1 MAGSV
6 SNGTIF
12 RVPRRDNYTI
22 MSNVHLRD
30 PNLTWKA
37 RGLLS
42 TILSFPPDWDYTL
55 AGLATCAKDN
65 IASTRTGVLELE
77 NNGYLHR
84 LQHRKPDGTWA
95 KMEFQVFEDPA
106 QNPYFKI
113 KTNFENDSKVKVK
126 DKINTKLKQKQFEN
140 HVDTLSQPVCDFPI
154 SDNPTTEKPIS
165 EKPISE
171 NRTQLNTQE
180 IKNSSNQKLNQS
192 ISSDAAEN
200 SDDGLMDRVAELP
213 NGLVDTLE
221 AIGYQFPYSRPESDQ
236 ELREWMRSEALS
248 NDAMRECR
256 IPHSFAKSKP
266 VMDMALR
273 LAASFETYRTEDPFD
288 PINGIF
294 SALASMA
301 TTETAKYNKRTVR
314 AGQVIDKINE
324 RIAAD
329 GCLMDWLLSFE
340 TRWEEIYEERRDK
353 ITHRSAYLKSCLWKW
368 LEDSDAETLT
378 DIPAI

>member
-113 KTNFENDSKVKVK
+113 KTNFKNDAKVK
-126 DKINTKLKQKQFEN
+126 TKLKQKRFEN
-140 HVDTLSQPVCDFPI
+140 YVDTLSQPVCDFPI
-154 SDNPTTEKPIS
+154 SDNPTTENPIS

-200 SDDGLMDRVAELP
+200 SDDGLMDRAAELP

-248 NDAMRECR
+248 NDALRECR

-288 PINGIF
+288 PIIGIF

>member
-113 KTNFENDSKVKVK
+113 KTNFENDAKCKSKNET
-126 DKINTKLKQKQFEN
+126 NTKLKQKRFEN
-140 HVDTLSQPVCDFPI
+140 NVDASSQPVCDFPI
-154 SDNPTTEKPIS
+154 SDNPTSEKPIS
-165 EKPISE
+165 EKPISG

-192 ISSDAAEN
+192 INPDAAEN
-200 SDDGLMDRVAELP
+200 SDDGLMDRTAELP

-248 NDAMRECR
+248 NDALRECR

-288 PINGIF
+288 PIIGIF

>member
-106 QNPYFKI
+106 QNPCFKI
-113 KTNFENDSKVKVK
+113 KTNFENDAKVKAK
-126 DKINTKLKQKQFEN
+126 NKTNTKLKQKLFEN
-140 HVDTLSQPVCDFPI
+140 NVDASSQPVCDFPI

-180 IKNSSNQKLNQS
+180 IKNSTNQKLNQS
-192 ISSDAAEN
+192 INPDTAEN
-200 SDDGLMDRVAELP
+200 SDDGLIDRAAELP

-221 AIGYQFPYSRPESDQ
+221 AIGYQFSYSRPESDQ
-236 ELREWMRSEALS
+236 ELREWMKAESLRNADLKI
-248 NDAMRECR
+248 CR

-266 VMDMALR
+266 VMDKALR
-273 LAASFETYRTEDPFD
+273 LVASFDTYRKDDPFD
-288 PINGIF
+288 PIIGFI

-314 AGQVIDKINE
+314 AEQVIDKINE

-329 GCLMDWLLSFE
+329 GCIFDWLLSFE

>member
-113 KTNFENDSKVKVK
+113 KTNFENDAKLKVK
-126 DKINTKLKQKQFEN
+126 DKTNTKLKQKRFEN
-140 HVDTLSQPVCDFPI
+140 HVDASSQPVCDFPI
-154 SDNPTTEKPIS
+154 SDNPTSEKPIS
-165 EKPISE
+165 EKPISG

-192 ISSDAAEN
+192 INPDAAEN
-200 SDDGLMDRVAELP
+200 SDDGLMDRAAELP

-248 NDAMRECR
+248 NDALRECR

-288 PINGIF
+288 PIIGIF

>member
-1 MAGSV
+1 MAGV

-37 RGLLS
+37 RGLMS

-65 IASTRTGVLELE
+65 IDSTRTGVLELE
-77 NNGYLHR
+77 AAGYLQR
-84 LQHRKPDGTWA
+84 NRQRNPNGTLGR
-95 KMEFQVFEDPA
+95 MEYQVYEDPA

-113 KTNFENDSKVKVK
+113 KTNHENDE
-126 DKINTKLKQKQFEN
+126 KIKSNNETNFKLKQKTNKSDVDSQF
-140 HVDTLSQPVCDFPI
+140 QPELDFPI
-154 SDNPTTEKPIS
+154 LDNPTLENPILEKPIL
-165 EKPISE
+165 E
-171 NRTQLNTQE
+171 NPTQLNTHE
-180 IKNSSNQKLNQS
+180 IKNSLNQKLNQS

-200 SDDGLMDRVAELP
+200 SNDGLIDRAAELP
-213 NGLVDTLE
+213 NGLVNTLDS
-221 AIGYQFPYSRPESDQ
+221 IGYQFPYSRPESDQ
-236 ELREWMRSEALS
+236 ELREWMKYEALNS
-248 NDAMRECR
+248 DALRECR

-266 VMDMALR
+266 VMDNALR

-288 PINGIF
+288 PIIGIF

-301 TTETAKYNKRTVR
+301 TTETAKYNKHTVR
-314 AGQVIDKINE
+314 AEQVIDKINE

-329 GCLMDWLLSFE
+329 GCLMDWLISFQS
-340 TRWEEIYEERRDK
+340 RWEEIYEERRDK

>member
-37 RGLLS
+37 RGLMS
-42 TILSFPPDWDYTL
+42 TILSFPPEWDYTL

-65 IASTRTGVLELE
+65 IDSTRTGVLELE
-77 NNGYLHR
+77 AAGYLQR
-84 LQHRKPDGTWA
+84 NRQRNPNGTLGR
-95 KMEFQVFEDPA
+95 MEYQVYEDPA

-113 KTNFENDSKVKVK
+113 KTNYENDEKAKSKNKTK
-126 DKINTKLKQKQFEN
+126 AKLKQKLN
-140 HVDTLSQPVCDFPI
+140 KNNVDTQFQPELDFPI
-154 SDNPTTEKPIS
+154 LDNPTLENPILEKPIL
-165 EKPISE
+165 E
-171 NRTQLNTQE
+171 NPTQLNTQE

-192 ISSDAAEN
+192 INPDAAEN
-200 SDDGLMDRVAELP
+200 SDDGLMDRAAELP

-236 ELREWMRSEALS
+236 ELREWMRNEALS
-248 NDAMRECR
+248 NSALRECR

-266 VMDMALR
+266 VMDNALR

-288 PINGIF
+288 PIIGIF

-314 AGQVIDKINE
+314 AEQVIDKINE
-324 RIAAD
+324 RIAAN
-329 GCLMDWLLSFE
+329 GCLMDWLISFQS
-340 TRWEEIYEERRDK
+340 RWEEIYEERRDK

>member
-1 MAGSV
+1 MAGV

-12 RVPRRDNYTI
+12 RVPRQDNYTI

-37 RGLLS
+37 RGLMS
-42 TILSFPPDWDYTL
+42 TILSFPPDWDYSI
-55 AGLATCAKDN
+55 AGLAACAKDSLS
-65 IASTRTGVLELE
+65 ATKSGVIELE
-77 NNGYLHR
+77 DNGYLHR
-84 LQHRKPDGTWA
+84 IQHRNPDGTWST
-95 KMEFQVFEDPA
+95 MEFQVYEDPA

-113 KTNFENDSKVKVK
+113 KTNYENDVKGKSKNET
-126 DKINTKLKQKQFEN
+126 NTKLKYKRFGN
-140 HVDTLSQPVCDFPI
+140 DVDTCVEPVVDFP
-154 SDNPTTEKPIS
+154 SAVNPSAVNPPAEKP
-165 EKPISE
+165 PAE

-200 SDDGLMDRVAELP
+200 SDDGLIDRAAELP
-213 NGLVDTLE
+213 NGLVNTLD

-236 ELREWMRSEALS
+236 ELREWMKYEALNS
-248 NDAMRECR
+248 DALRECR

-266 VMDMALR
+266 VMDNALR

-288 PINGIF
+288 PIIGIF

-314 AGQVIDKINE
+314 AEQVIDKINE

-329 GCLMDWLLSFE
+329 GCLMDWLISFQS
-340 TRWEEIYEERRDK
+340 RWVEIYEERRDK

>member
-1 MAGSV
+1 MAGV

-37 RGLLS
+37 RGLMS

-113 KTNFENDSKVKVK
+113 KTNFENDAKCKSKNET
-126 DKINTKLKQKQFEN
+126 NTKLKQKRFEN
-140 HVDTLSQPVCDFPI
+140 NVDASSQPVCDFPI
-154 SDNPTTEKPIS
+154 SDNPTSEKPIS
-165 EKPISE
+165 EKPISG

-192 ISSDAAEN
+192 INPDAAEN
-200 SDDGLMDRVAELP
+200 SDDGLMDRTAELP

-248 NDAMRECR
+248 NDALRECR

-288 PINGIF
+288 PIIGIF

>member
-1 MAGSV
+1 MAGV

-12 RVPRRDNYTI
+12 RVPRQDNYTI

-37 RGLLS
+37 RGLMS
-42 TILSFPPDWDYTL
+42 TILSFPPDWDYSI
-55 AGLATCAKDN
+55 AGLAACAKDSLS
-65 IASTRTGVLELE
+65 ATKSGVIELE
-77 NNGYLHR
+77 DNGYLHR
-84 LQHRKPDGTWA
+84 IQHRNPDGTWST
-95 KMEFQVFEDPA
+95 MEFQVYEDPA

-113 KTNFENDSKVKVK
+113 KTNYENDVNGKSK
-126 DKINTKLKQKQFEN
+126 NETNAKLKYKRFGN
-140 HVDTLSQPVCDFPI
+140 DVDTCVEPVVDFP
-154 SDNPTTEKPIS
+154 SAVNPSAVNPPAEKP
-165 EKPISE
+165 PAE

-200 SDDGLMDRVAELP
+200 SDDGLIDRAAELP
-213 NGLVDTLE
+213 NGLVNTLD

-236 ELREWMRSEALS
+236 ELREWMKYEALNS
-248 NDAMRECR
+248 DALRECR

-266 VMDMALR
+266 VMDNALR

-288 PINGIF
+288 PIIGIF

-314 AGQVIDKINE
+314 AEQVIDKINE

-329 GCLMDWLLSFE
+329 GCLMDWLISFQS
-340 TRWEEIYEERRDK
+340 RWEEIYEERRDK

>member
-1 MAGSV
+1 MANI

-12 RVPRRDNYTI
+12 RVQRRDNYTV

-55 AGLATCAKDN
+55 AGLAKCAKDN
-65 IASTRTGVLELE
+65 IDSTRTGVLELE

-84 LQHRKPDGTWA
+84 IQHRKPNGTWA
-95 KMEFQVFEDPA
+95 RMEFQVYEDPA
-106 QNPYFKI
+106 ENQYFNNETKSETSEKSASKD
-113 KTNFENDSKVKVK
+113 KTNRKSKNKTFKND
-126 DKINTKLKQKQFEN
+126 
-140 HVDTLSQPVCDFPI
+140 VDTRSQPVLDFPI
-154 SDNPTTEKPIS
+154 SDNPIPDNPTPENPV
-165 EKPISE
+165 SE
-171 NRTQLNTQE
+171 NPMQLNTQE

-192 ISSDAAEN
+192 INPDAAEN
-200 SDDGLMDRVAELP
+200 SDDGLIDRAAELP

-221 AIGYQFPYSRPESDQ
+221 AIGYQFLYSRPESDQ
-236 ELREWMRSEALS
+236 ELREWMKAESLRNADLKI
-248 NDAMRECR
+248 CR

-266 VMDMALR
+266 VMDKALR
-273 LAASFETYRTEDPFD
+273 LVASFDTYRKDDPFD
-288 PINGIF
+288 PIIGFI

-314 AGQVIDKINE
+314 AEQVIDKINE

-329 GCLMDWLLSFE
+329 GCIFDWLLSFE

>member
-1 MAGSV
+1 MAV
-6 SNGTIF
+6 LSNGTII
-12 RVPRRDNYTI
+12 RVQRNENYTV
-22 MSNVHLRD
+22 MSNIHLRD

-42 TILSFPPDWDYTL
+42 TMLSFPDDWDYTI
-55 AGLATCAKDN
+55 AGLAKIAKDN
-65 IASTRTGVLELE
+65 IASTRTGISELE
-77 NNGYLHR
+77 ANGYMQR
-84 LQHRKPDGTWA
+84 IRQRRENGTYG
-95 KMEFQVFEDPA
+95 KMEYWVYEDPA
-106 QNPYFKI
+106 QNPYFKNETKSEDDDKSVSKN
-113 KTNFENDSKVKVK
+113 KTNKKSKYKTFEN
-126 DKINTKLKQKQFEN
+126 N
-140 HVDTLSQPVCDFPI
+140 VDTQSQPECDFPI
-154 SDNPTTEKPIS
+154 LDNPTLEKPIL
-165 EKPISE
+165 EKPILE

-180 IKNSSNQKLNQS
+180 IKNSRNQKLNQS
-192 ISSDAAEN
+192 INPEA
-200 SDDGLMDRVAELP
+200 DDGLMDRAAELP

-221 AIGYQFPYSRPESDQ
+221 AIGYQFSYSRPESDQ
-236 ELREWMRSEALS
+236 ELREWIKAESLRNADLK
-248 NDAMRECR
+248 NCR

-266 VMDMALR
+266 VMDKALR
-273 LAASFETYRTEDPFD
+273 LVASFDTYRKDDPFD
-288 PINGIF
+288 PIIGFI

-314 AGQVIDKINE
+314 AEQVIDKINE

-329 GCLMDWLLSFE
+329 GCIFDWLLSFE

>member
-1 MAGSV
+1 MAGV

-37 RGLLS
+37 RGLMS

-65 IASTRTGVLELE
+65 IDSTRTGVLELE
-77 NNGYLHR
+77 AAGYLQR
-84 LQHRKPDGTWA
+84 NRQRNPNGTLGR
-95 KMEFQVFEDPA
+95 MEYQVYEDPA

-113 KTNFENDSKVKVK
+113 KTNHENDEKIKSK
-126 DKINTKLKQKQFEN
+126 NETNFKLKQKTN
-140 HVDTLSQPVCDFPI
+140 KSDVDTQFQPELDFPI
-154 SDNPTTEKPIS
+154 LDNPTLENPILEKPIL
-165 EKPISE
+165 E
-171 NRTQLNTQE
+171 NPTQLNTHE

-200 SDDGLMDRVAELP
+200 SDDGLIDRAAELP
-213 NGLVDTLE
+213 NGLVNTLDS
-221 AIGYQFPYSRPESDQ
+221 IGYQFPYSRPESDQ
-236 ELREWMRSEALS
+236 ELREWMKYEALNS
-248 NDAMRECR
+248 DALRECR

-266 VMDMALR
+266 VMDNALR

-288 PINGIF
+288 PIIGIF

-314 AGQVIDKINE
+314 AEQVIDKINE

-329 GCLMDWLLSFE
+329 GCLMDWLISFQS
-340 TRWEEIYEERRDK
+340 RWEEIYEERRDK

-368 LEDSDAETLT
+368 LEDSDAETLS